1 MGPVAMVIGAVAA
14 VGGTA
19 LSYNA
24 QRKAAN
30 AQERQQKLNT
40 QRSQRQAIREAQIR
54 RAQAMSAA
62 SQLGGLGGSAV
73 QGGVSSLGSQL
84 GSGLGFSTQMSD
96 LSSQI
101 SKYSS
106 RAETFGAIGQLG
118 MTVFKG
124 MGGFDTLNKGP
135 TKPPSQGSVYPNS
148 NQIYNVGPQY

>member
-1 MGPVAMVIGAVAA
+1 MPQALPVIGAVAA
-14 VGGTA
+14 VGGTV

-30 AQERQQKLNT
+30 AAEKQQKVNT

-54 RAQAMSAA
+54 RAQAISAGA
-62 SQLGGLGGSAV
+62 QLGGLGGSALE
-73 QGGVSSLGSQL
+73 GGVSSLGSQL

-96 LSSQI
+96 LSSAI

-124 MGGFDTLNKGP
+124 MGGFDTMGKSP
-135 TKPPSQGSVYPNS
+135 TKPPAQSTYPNS